1 MKRDP
6 VITITW
12 YIYNVVKVLLSKF
25 ELKLSNYRDFK
36 SFSSEAFKEDLSEAL
51 INCGDS
57 HNEID
62 NKHVPKKK
70 KMS

>member
-57 HNEID
+57 YNEID